1 MRLLTTLSLLL
12 LAAAAGCGASSEAPA
27 PAAPTVDLRITVW
40 PLGEGRSTAKKYTLR
55 CNPAGGTLPNGRRA
69 CERLLAL
76 RAAFAPVPRDTACTE
91 IFGGPHQA
99 LVTGTFRGRTVKAR
113 FGRTD
118 GCQISRWDKHRFLFP
133 GALTGA
139 S

>member
-40 PLGEGRSTAKKYTLR
+40 PQGEGRSTAKKYTLR

-91 IFGGPHQA
+91 IFGGPQTA
-99 LVTGTFRGRTVKAR
+99 TVRGTYRGQPVTLDLSRS
-113 FGRTD
+113 D
-118 GCQISRWDKHRFLFP
+118 GCTTAQWDRL
-133 GALTGA
+133 GAVLPPVLTA

>member
-12 LAAAAGCGASSEAPA
+12 LAATAGCGASSEAA
-27 PAAPTVDLRITVW
+27 PAAPTIGLRITVW
-40 PLGEGRSTAKKYTLR
+40 PQGEGKAPTRKYTLR
-55 CNPAGGTLPNGRRA
+55 CNPTGGTLPNARRA
-69 CERLLAL
+69 CERLVAL
-76 RAAFAPVPRDTACTE
+76 RTPFAPVPRDTACTE
-91 IFGGPHQA
+91 IYGGPDQA
-99 LVTGTFRGRTVKAR
+99 LVTGTFRGRAVRAR

-133 GALTGA
+133 GAPTSA

>member
-12 LAAAAGCGASSEAPA
+12 LAASAGCGSSSEAA
-27 PAAPTVDLRITVW
+27 PAAATDLRITVW
-40 PLGEGRSTAKKYTLR
+40 PQGEGKAPTRKYTLR
-55 CNPAGGTLPNGRRA
+55 CNPAGGTLPNARRA

-91 IFGGPHQA
+91 IFGGPHEA
-99 LVTGTFRGRTVKAR
+99 IVTGTFRGRTVKAR
-113 FGRTD
+113 FERTD

-133 GALTGA
+133 GAPTGA